1 MIFCLAFFFFF
12 FFFFCLIQRTDQF
25 LYFIDK
31 IRGLF
36 CLSKRKLKYHKILLY
51 RNYRKNKDK
60 FSGRKIF

>member
-12 FFFFCLIQRTDQF
+12 FFFIIQRTYQF
-25 LYFIDK
+25 IYLIYK